1 MGGASRQENIGYV
14 LSVAASGQVALPS
27 LSCPPPPA
35 HCRLFRICR
44 FSRQCLPFL
53 PKKQDLPMA
62 NLTVTRI
69 STLDA
74 LRPLSAAWAVLAGDV
89 PFRAPSWLVP
99 WWEYYGEPH
108 PGRCVRCELC
118 VLVVER
124 AGAVVGIAPWFV
136 DRSPLWGNILK
147 QLGAGEV
154 CSDYQTLLAAP
165 DCMSEVAAAVAG
177 FLGAEMRNQ
186 WDRLDLD
193 GCTVDDEALAALV
206 EELQSRGA
214 PCERRRGP
222 ACWKVALP
230 ATFDEYLATLSKSHR
245 KQLRRLERNV
255 LDTSRAR
262 WHTVRTADEFALAW
276 PIFVDL
282 HQRRRRSLGDGG
294 CFSSPSFFAFHE
306 EMARTF
312 LKNDALRL
320 QWLELD
326 GRPIAAEYHLLAGDT
341 LYGYQ
346 SGIDPDRLDEE
357 PGRLAGI
364 AVIRQAIDEGLAV
377 YDLLRGDEPYKAHW
391 RACPTPTEQLTLVNP
406 RRRSRARHKV
416 HQFLRRIKYGLLGFS
431 PKRENY
437 LAPVTPPEVVEV
449 ESEEVCVAPS

>member
-1 MGGASRQENIGYV
+1 M
-14 LSVAASGQVALPS
+14 
-27 LSCPPPPA
+27 
-35 HCRLFRICR
+35 
-44 FSRQCLPFL
+44 
-53 PKKQDLPMA
+53 QDLPMA

-69 STLDA
+69 RTLDA
-74 LRPLSAAWAVLAGDV
+74 LRPLAAAWAALAGDV

-99 WWEYYGEPH
+99 WWEYYGEPQR
-108 PGRCVRCELC
+108 GRRSRRELC

-124 AGAVVGIAPWFV
+124 AGAVIGIAPWFV
-136 DRSPLWGNILK
+136 ERSPLWGSILK
-147 QLGAGEV
+147 QLGGGEV

-165 DCMSEVAAAVAG
+165 DDVREVAAAVAG
-177 FLGAEMRNQ
+177 FLSGAMRNH

-214 PCERRRGP
+214 PSERRCGP

-230 ATFDEYLATLSKSHR
+230 ATYDEYLATLSKSHR

-255 LDTSRAR
+255 LNTSRAR
-262 WHTVRTADEFALAW
+262 WHNVRTADEFALAW

-282 HQRRRRSLGDGG
+282 HQRRRQSLGDVG
-294 CFSSPSFFAFHE
+294 CFVSPSFEAFHE

-312 LKNDALRL
+312 LARGHLRL

-326 GRPIAAEYHLLAGDT
+326 GTPIAAEYHLVAGDT

-391 RACPTPTEQLTLVNP
+391 RARPTPTAQLTLVNP
-406 RRRSRARHKV
+406 RRRSRARHKA

-437 LAPVTPPEVVEV
+437 LAPGDPPGAVEV
-449 ESEEVCVAPS
+449 DTLEACGTSS

>member
-1 MGGASRQENIGYV
+1 
-14 LSVAASGQVALPS
+14 
-27 LSCPPPPA
+27 
-35 HCRLFRICR
+35 
-44 FSRQCLPFL
+44 
-53 PKKQDLPMA
+53 MA

-69 STLDA
+69 RTLAA
-74 LRPLSAAWAVLAGDV
+74 LRPLTAAWSALAGDV

-99 WWEYYGEPH
+99 WWEYYGEPEQ
-108 PGRCVRCELC
+108 GRRARRELC

-124 AGAVVGIAPWFV
+124 AGNVIGIAPWFV
-136 DRSPLWGNILK
+136 DRSPLWGRILK
-147 QLGAGEV
+147 QLGTGEV

-165 DCMSEVAAAVAG
+165 ECAHDVAVAVAE
-177 FLGAEMRNQ
+177 FLSGPMRNQ

-193 GCTVDDEALAALV
+193 GCTVDDEALGVLV
-206 EELQSRGA
+206 EELQSRSA

-230 ATFDEYLATLSKSHR
+230 ETYDEYLATLSKSHR

-255 LDTSRAR
+255 LDTPRAR
-262 WHTVRTADEFALAW
+262 WYTVRTADEFAVAW

-282 HQRRRRSLGDGG
+282 HQRRRNSLGDVG
-294 CFSSPSFFAFHE
+294 CFVSPCFEAFHE

-312 LKNDALRL
+312 LARGDLRL

-326 GRPIAAEYHLLAGDT
+326 GTPIAAEYHLLAGDT

-391 RACPTPTEQLTLVNP
+391 RACPTPTDQLTLVNP
-406 RRRSRARHKV
+406 RRRSRSRHKV

-437 LAPVTPPEVVEV
+437 LAPVAPPEVVEV
-449 ESEEVCVAPS
+449 ESAEVCGAPS

>member
-1 MGGASRQENIGYV
+1 M
-14 LSVAASGQVALPS
+14 
-27 LSCPPPPA
+27 PP
-35 HCRLFRICR
+35 F
-44 FSRQCLPFL
+44 
-53 PKKQDLPMA
+53 
-62 NLTVTRI
+62 TVTRI
-69 STLDA
+69 RTLAA
-74 LRPLSAAWAVLAGDV
+74 LRPLTAAWSALAGDV
-89 PFRAPSWLVP
+89 PFRAPEWLMP

-108 PGRCVRCELC
+108 PGRRPRRELC

-124 AGAVVGIAPWFV
+124 AGEVVGIAPWFI

-147 QLGAGEV
+147 QLGTGEV
-154 CSDYQTLLAAP
+154 CSDYQTLLVAP
-165 DCMSEVAAAVAG
+165 DCMEEVAAAVAD
-177 FLGAEMRNQ
+177 FLSMEMRNE

-193 GCTVDDEALAALV
+193 GCTIDDAALAALV

-214 PCERRRGP
+214 PLERRRGP

-230 ATFDEYLATLSKSHR
+230 ATYDEYLATLSKSHR

-255 LDTSRAR
+255 LDTPRAR

-276 PIFVDL
+276 PIFVEL
-282 HQRRRRSLGDGG
+282 HQRRRKSLGDVG
-294 CFSSPSFFAFHE
+294 CFVSSCFEAFHE

-312 LKNDALRL
+312 LARGALRL

-326 GRPIAAEYHLLAGDT
+326 GTPLAAEYHLLAGDT

-346 SGIDPDRLDEE
+346 SGIDPDRLEEE

-364 AVIRQAIDEGLAV
+364 AVIRQAIDEGLAC

-391 RACPTPTEQLTLVNP
+391 RAVPTPTDQLTLVNP

-416 HQFLRRIKYGLLGFS
+416 HQFLRRIKYGLLGFA
-431 PKRENY
+431 PRRENY
-437 LAPVTPPEVVEV
+437 LAPGEPPGAIDVATPETCAT
-449 ESEEVCVAPS
+449 SA